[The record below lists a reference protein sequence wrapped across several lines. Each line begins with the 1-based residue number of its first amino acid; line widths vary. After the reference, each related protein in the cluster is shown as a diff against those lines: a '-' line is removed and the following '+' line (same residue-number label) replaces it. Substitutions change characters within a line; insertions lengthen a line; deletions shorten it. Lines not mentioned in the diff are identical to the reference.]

1 MKKLF
6 TWILRIFFILFA
18 VIGVGF
24 LIGIAWVLFQPS
36 WLEEATDKGEEYLLS
51 EDYQGAAD
59 SAQLLMEEVIH
70 SLQLPSVSVAVQI
83 KGERV
88 WAATWGFMDIK
99 KRIPTTLQT
108 QYRAGSVSKSM
119 AGLATARLEARGQI
133 DLDEPI
139 GTYLSSYP
147 PFPKQPTLRQLAS
160 HTGGIRHYSQPGHPA
175 FFQEQLSKKHYSS
188 VREALGMFMGD
199 SLIYEPGYGFQ
210 YSTHGF
216 TLLSAGLE
224 QATGETY
231 LSLVHQ
237 LVWEPA
243 YMNHT
248 SPDDLTQTFPNR
260 AIPYT
265 PIMNHLVYMEGPDP
279 SYKWAGGGILT
290 TPSDLVSMGDAF
302 LMGDLAP
309 ISPQDSRFKPVPL
322 TGGERNPQNYALGFR
337 NDREGELMGY
347 EEEVHVMHHGG
358 SSPGGSSFLLLVPS
372 DTLSASAMTNLSL
385 REAWPLRKAVYQI
398 AGLFGRLSEKEN

>member
-6 TWILRIFFILFA
+6 TWLLRFIFLLFGL
-18 VIGVGF
+18 IGIAF

-36 WLEEATDKGEEYLLS
+36 WPEEAIVQEEEYLIS
-51 EDYQGAAD
+51 SDYRKAAD

-70 SLQLPSVSVAVQI
+70 SLRLPSVSVAVQV

-88 WAATWGFMDIK
+88 WAATWGFMDVK
-99 KRIPTTLQT
+99 KRMPATLET

-119 AGLATARLEARGQI
+119 AGLATARLVAEGQI
-133 DLDEPI
+133 ELDEPI
-139 GTYLSSYP
+139 GTYLSSFP
-147 PFPKQPTLRQLAS
+147 PLPIQPTLRQLAS

-175 FFQEQLSKKHYSS
+175 FFQEQFSKKHYSS
-188 VREALGMFMGD
+188 VREALGMFLGD
-199 SLIYEPGYGFQ
+199 SLLYKPGQGFQ

-224 QATGETY
+224 QATGKTY

-237 LVWEPA
+237 LVWEPSNMQ
-243 YMNHT
+243 YT

-265 PIMNHLVYMEGPDP
+265 QVMKHLVYLEGPDP

-290 TPSDLVSMGDAF
+290 TPSDLVAMGDAF
-302 LMGDLAP
+302 LTGALTP
-309 ISPQDSRFKPVPL
+309 LSPQDSLFRPIPL
-322 TGGERNPQNYALGFR
+322 IGGEPNPQNYAMGFR
-337 NDREGELMGY
+337 NDREDELLGY
-347 EEEVHVMHHGG
+347 DQKVHVMHHGG
-358 SSPGGSSFLLLVPS
+358 SSPGGSSFLLMVPG
-372 DTLSASAMTNLSL
+372 DTLSASTMTNLSL
-385 REAWPLRKAVYQI
+385 RQAWPLRKAVCRI
-398 AGLFGRLSEKEN
+398 AGIFGKVNQKQD